1 MKTLKRLFLLAFV
14 VMALGA
20 GWLRSSPYW
29 TILEIEQGLEH
40 KDVERVERVV
50 ALERFSASSAAAM
63 GSIVAS
69 GLGGTGTDPGNQLL
83 GAIAEAIG
91 KGVGEA
97 VAADAARGLRTA
109 IQNGELQRRVG
120 PLEVHAGWQAFG
132 RMATT
137 IDGAQVEIKGTCDGT
152 AASIVLELERHDDGP
167 FGGHPRRFVVVGIE
181 PSSAKDL
188 ARQCAAA
195 PSSSRPAR

>member
-14 VMALGA
+14 VAAVGA

-29 TILEIEQGLEH
+29 TILEIQQGLEH

-50 ALERFSASSAAAM
+50 ALERFSASSTAAL
-63 GSIVAS
+63 GSVVANE
-69 GLGGTGTDPGNQLL
+69 LGAAGTDPGGQLL
-83 GAIAEAIG
+83 GAIAEVIG

-97 VAADAARGLRTA
+97 VARDAARGLRTA

-120 PLEVHAGWQAFG
+120 PLEVNAGWQAFG

-137 IDGAQVEIKGTCDGT
+137 IDGAQVEIKGTCDGSP
-152 AASIVLELERHDDGP
+152 ASVVLELERHDDGP

-181 PSSAKDL
+181 PSSAKAL
-188 ARQCAAA
+188 AKQCAAA
-195 PSSSRPAR
+195 PAKPAR